1 MDRCKLSTFSFIPF
15 SPFPPNDRVQNGA
28 AVVAAVDG
36 KFKAVEPVVDTG
48 ISCWDKSAAFS
59 FDGSAEKWFNNFFP
73 GLLFTIKSS
82 KLSTWRVRDHFC
94 IAETEIESRSKR

>member
-1 MDRCKLSTFSFIPF
+1 MVNSKLSNLLWILGF
-15 SPFPPNDRVQNGA
+15 RVEIKVLHFLLMAQLKNGSR
-28 AVVAAVDG
+28 
-36 KFKAVEPVVDTG
+36 KK
-48 ISCWDKSAAFS
+48 IY
-59 FDGSAEKWFNNFFP
+59 P